1 MWLKMVSNIAEKHQN
16 KQQPNWEFDHDA
28 SSDFICLGDVSVD
41 YDYCV
46 LAFVV
51 RALFTCV

>member
-1 MWLKMVSNIAEKHQN
+1 MWLKTVPNIAEKHQN
-16 KQQPNWEFDHDA
+16 KQHPNWEFDYDA

-46 LAFVV
+46 SVFVA
-51 RALFTCV
+51 RALFSCV